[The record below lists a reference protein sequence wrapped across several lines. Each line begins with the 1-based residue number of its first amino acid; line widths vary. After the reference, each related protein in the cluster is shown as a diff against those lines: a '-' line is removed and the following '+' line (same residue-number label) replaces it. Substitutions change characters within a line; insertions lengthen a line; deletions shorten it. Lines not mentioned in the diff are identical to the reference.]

1 MARLAPKGILITTI
15 GLLMGTAAM
24 AQPDGR
30 QCDLNYGCSLA
41 QGCNQEGLL
50 ILGDIADGT
59 VDPACEKQLLI
70 RDGSAT
76 PLANYV
82 IRLDFSNCYA
92 GGDIRLC
99 STQTFPGLTLDCAL
113 HTVSAAT
120 NASGIV
126 VFRILGYSNVLAT
139 NAGPTGAGEGCAVI
153 WADNVP
159 LGSYSVA
166 TPDLNGAAPGGDLG
180 VWGSDVVEFC
190 QSRFGGISAYRVRA
204 NLARGSGT
212 QTIDGADTVGFLK
225 FRFNGVSR
233 TNDPTP
239 CPP

>member
-1 MARLAPKGILITTI
+1 MTRLAPQATLITTI
-15 GLLMGTAAM
+15 GLLMATAAM
-24 AQPDGR
+24 AQPGG
-30 QCDLNYGCSLA
+30 CSDLNYGCSLGH
-41 QGCNQEGLL
+41 GCNQEGLL
-50 ILGDIADGT
+50 ILGDITDGT

-70 RDGSAT
+70 RDWGCN
-76 PLANYV
+76 PLANV
-82 IRLDFSNCYA
+82 VVRLDFSNCYA
-92 GGDIRLC
+92 GGDIRLA
-99 STQTFPGLTLDCAL
+99 STQPFPGLTLDCGL
-113 HTVSAAT
+113 HTVSATT
-120 NASGIV
+120 NASGIA
-126 VFRILGYSNVLAT
+126 VFRILGYSNVLAP

-180 VWGSDVVEFC
+180 VWGGDLVEYL
-190 QSRFGGISAYRVRA
+190 QSRFGGVSAYRVRA

-212 QTIDGADTVGFLK
+212 QAIDGADTVEFMK
-225 FRFNGVSR
+225 FRFRGVSR